1 MRIEMGFFDHEAD
14 MDGNGNAK
22 SAKVPYFVFGVEDE
36 KTALDAVLAESA
48 SSLYGMARSGVS
60 IDERI
65 SHDVFKVVVEYE
77 SASASSGSGSS
88 SGSSGSDDEE
98 NDSSFSFDTG
108 GGTKHVT
115 QSLLTV
121 ARVPQTAPDFGGA
134 IGVDNDG
141 NVTGVDLTMPVMHFS
156 ETHYFRAS
164 KVTTSYKKR
173 IAGLTG
179 TINRSAFKGFEPGE
193 VLFLGA
199 SGTRRGTD
207 SEDEWEI
214 TFRFAVSPNRK
225 NVKLGN
231 LTVPQKYGWDYLW
244 VRYIDVLAPN
254 QQYII
259 KQPEAA
265 YVERVY
271 YPADFGELGIGK

>member
-1 MRIEMGFFDHEAD
+1 MRVEMGFFDHEAD
-14 MDGNGNAK
+14 MDGNGNTK

-48 SSLYGMARSGVS
+48 SSLYGMGRSGIS

-65 SHDVFKVVVEYE
+65 SSDVFKVVVEYE
-77 SASASSGSGSS
+77 SDSS
-88 SGSSGSDDEE
+88 SGGGSGGGGSSGDEEE

-121 ARVPQTAPDFGGA
+121 TKVPQTAPDFGGA

-141 NVTGVDLTMPVMHFS
+141 NVNGVDITMPVMHFS
-156 ETHYFRAS
+156 ETHFFKAG
-164 KVTTSYKKR
+164 KVTTEFKKR
-173 IAGLTG
+173 LATLTG
-179 TINRSAFKGFEPGE
+179 TINKSVFKGFNPGE

-207 SEDEWEI
+207 TEDEWEI
-214 TFRFAVSPNRK
+214 TYRFAVSPNRK

-271 YPADFGELGIGK
+271 YPTDFGELGIGK

>member
-1 MRIEMGFFDHEAD
+1 MRVEMGFFDYETD
-14 MDGNGNAK
+14 MDGNGNTK

-36 KTALDAVLAESA
+36 KAALDAVLAEAA
-48 SSLYGMARSGVS
+48 SSLYGMGRSGVS

-65 SHDVFKVVVEYE
+65 SPDVFKVIVEYE
-77 SASASSGSGSS
+77 NDSISSS
-88 SGSSGSDDEE
+88 SGNSGGTSNDTEE
-98 NDSSFSFDTG
+98 NESSFSFDTG

-115 QSLLTV
+115 QSILTV
-121 ARVPQTAPDFGGA
+121 TKVPTTAPDFGGA

-141 NVTGVDLTMPVMHFS
+141 NVNGVDITMPVMHFS
-156 ETHYFRAS
+156 ETHFFKAS
-164 KVTTSYKKR
+164 CVTTTFKKR
-173 IAGLTG
+173 LAGLTG
-179 TINRSAFKGFEPGE
+179 TINKSAFRGFQAGE

-199 SGTRRGTD
+199 AGTRRGTD

-214 TFRFAVSPNRK
+214 TYRFAVSPNRK
-225 NVKLGN
+225 NIKLGP
-231 LTVPQKYGWDYLW
+231 LSVSQKYGWDYLW
-244 VRYIDVLAPN
+244 VRYIDVLSPN

-271 YPADFGELGIGK
+271 YLTDFGELGIGK